1 MTETGRQHNSSTIV
15 PRTKS
20 NLNWIQP
27 MMFFEP
33 SERIP
38 IFGDESY
45 AHGVPNPFLCRV
57 SPLWDCNWY
66 SKDLDNPQFDQDLM
80 LGFHQSYYI
89 MNHDW
94 KHTENVHIST
104 YGFCSFS
111 SLVSNVHP
119 VIRTFRP
126 CFVEGLFWSAQFL
139 PPTVPL
145 PQTHTVLS
153 YAYHASNRYYEQWL
167 EFQSKGHTRGTNTY
181 LTNTT
186 RFHVSQTKIS
196 KVVDRSSFCVIKY
209 FVTDDKRE

>member
-1 MTETGRQHNSSTIV
+1 
-15 PRTKS
+15 
-20 NLNWIQP
+20 

-104 YGFCSFS
+104 WTYGFCSFS

-119 VIRTFRP
+119 VIRTS
-126 CFVEGLFWSAQFL
+126 G
-139 PPTVPL
+139 
-145 PQTHTVLS
+145 HVLS
-153 YAYHASNRYYEQWL
+153 KDCFDRHSSYLLQYLYLKLILYCRMHIMRQTDITNNDWNSNQRDIPEVL
-167 EFQSKGHTRGTNTY
+167 I
-181 LTNTT
+181 L
-186 RFHVSQTKIS
+186 I
-196 KVVDRSSFCVIKY
+196 
-209 FVTDDKRE
+209 